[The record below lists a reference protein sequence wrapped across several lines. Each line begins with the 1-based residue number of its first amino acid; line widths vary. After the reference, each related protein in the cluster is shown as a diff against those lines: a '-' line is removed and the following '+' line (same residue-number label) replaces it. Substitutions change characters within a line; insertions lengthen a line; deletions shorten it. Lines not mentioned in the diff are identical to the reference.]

1 MALQNHKNTKKKTKK
16 YNLFKCLVVPE
27 GFYEETEI
35 LITFCLEYL
44 KKYQNIEFVIRL
56 HPEVSKEKLL
66 RRNTKFN
73 FNNKNIKIS
82 QNKIITDLK
91 KCNLLLYRGSTFAA
105 DALAWGLK
113 PFYLK
118 RNNEIEIDSLWMFK
132 DKFKEKI
139 NSINQFN
146 KKLEL
151 IKNKKN
157 SNDLKN
163 KTILFSKNFYGKF
176 NNKIKI

>member
-1 MALQNHKNTKKKTKK
+1 M
-16 YNLFKCLVVPE
+16 
-27 GFYEETEI
+27 
-35 LITFCLEYL
+35 
-44 KKYQNIEFVIRL
+44 
-56 HPEVSKEKLL
+56 
-66 RRNTKFN
+66 
-73 FNNKNIKIS
+73 
-82 QNKIITDLK
+82 K